1 MPVYEKVA
9 RAICNGCGADITD
22 HIDEHMLSQ
31 MKAGN
36 FACGGYHV
44 DYKEIQTGTKKEVIQ
59 AVTEKRWIV
68 DKPAWTETKV
78 VGRKCKECGAN
89 E

>member
-1 MPVYEKVA
+1 MEV
-9 RAICNGCGADITD
+9 
-22 HIDEHMLSQ
+22 
-31 MKAGN
+31 
-36 FACGGYHV
+36 
-44 DYKEIQTGTKKEVIQ
+44 QTGTKKEDIPV
-59 AVTEKRWIV
+59 VTEKRWIV

>member
-1 MPVYEKVA
+1 MYERVE
-9 RAICNGCGADITD
+9 RSICNGCGADITGRTT
-22 HIDEHMLSQ
+22 EHKKEQML
-31 MKAGN
+31 AGN
-36 FACGGYHV
+36 MACGGHHSEWREV
-44 DYKEIQTGTKKEVIQ
+44 QTGTKKEVIQ

-78 VGRKCKECGAN
+78 VGRKCKDCGAN